1 MKRAAQFIL
10 AAVAMTL
17 VVGCG
22 KNGPVSSAPSATEP
36 TISPS
41 YSARPSI
48 TEEEADELLAAAA
61 LSTGVVVANLGGSG
75 QPGRPISVPSQPYE
89 ICKLAWKDRLVLAGS
104 ATAWFLNPDDQAI
117 QRIAVYANQDAAT
130 VMAEARSASSRC
142 PSAFSDY
149 GPLGDGMFDNHTE
162 ITLPKYPGTVDEFGY
177 CDRFTVTGGKTVWYV
192 CSALLTHGDG
202 YVVSQLTVQ
211 SRRTLDTAKSALG
224 HIGALAAERLAILPA
239 V

>member
-17 VVGCG
+17 LVACG
-22 KNGPVSSAPSATEP
+22 TNGPVALAPSANGP
-36 TISPS
+36 TISPN

-48 TEEEADELLAAAA
+48 TEEQADELLATAA

-89 ICKLAWKDRLVLAGS
+89 ICRLAWKDRLVLAGS
-104 ATAWFLNPDDQAI
+104 TTAWFLNPDDQAI
-117 QRIAVYANQDAAT
+117 QRIAVYESPDAAT

-149 GPLGDGMFDNHTE
+149 GPLGEGMFDNHTE
-162 ITLPKYPGTVDEFGY
+162 ITLPKYPATADEFGY
-177 CDRFTVTGGKTVWYV
+177 CDRFTVTGGKTVWYT
-192 CSALLTHGDG
+192 CSALLT
-202 YVVSQLTVQ
+202 
-211 SRRTLDTAKSALG
+211 TATGTSSLN
-224 HIGALAAERLAILPA
+224 
-239 V
+239 